1 MAYEL
6 PMFPLGTVLFPYA
19 PLPLHVFEPRY
30 RALVEACLA
39 AETEPEFGVVLI
51 ERGSEVGGGDTRFD
65 VATVAR
71 ILQVGRADD
80 GRYVLGT
87 VGTRRLRVVRWLDD
101 APYPRAEVE
110 TFDDPPHPPLEPE
123 LRAEITQLLT
133 HVLALRAE
141 LGDAVDVVFELDE
154 DPVRASYEAAARVGV
169 GPLDAQELLA
179 AGGAIERLEMLRV
192 MLEDQRVVLGAH
204 LRGPEPSE

>member
-1 MAYEL
+1 
-6 PMFPLGTVLFPYA
+6 MFPLGNVLFPYA

-30 RALVEACLA
+30 RALVERCL
-39 AETEPEFGVVLI
+39 ETEPEFGVALI
-51 ERGSEVGGGDTRFD
+51 ERGSEVGGGDSRFD

-87 VGTRRLRVVRWLDD
+87 VGTRRLRVIRWLDD

-110 TFDDPPHPPLEPE
+110 AFDDPPDPSPDPE
-123 LRAEITQLLT
+123 LRAEITRLLT
-133 HVLALRAE
+133 QVLALRAE
-141 LGDAVDVVFELDE
+141 LGEAVEIVVELHD
-154 DPVRASYEAAARVGV
+154 DPVRASYEVAARAGV

-179 AGGAIERLEMLRV
+179 AAGATERMRLLRTML
-192 MLEDQRVVLGAH
+192 LDQRLVLDAH
-204 LRGPEPSE
+204 LGDPEPPD

>member
-6 PMFPLGTVLFPYA
+6 AMFPLGTVLFPYA
-19 PLPLHVFEPRY
+19 QLPLHVFEPRY
-30 RALVEACLA
+30 QAMVEACLA
-39 AETEPEFGVVLI
+39 SESEPEFGVVLI

-110 TFDDPPHPPLEPE
+110 TFPDPAGEPLEPE
-123 LRAEITQLLT
+123 LRADVGGLLT

-141 LGDAVDVVFELDE
+141 LGDAVDVIAELDD
-154 DPVRASYEAAARVGV
+154 DPVCASYEAAARAGV
-169 GPLDAQELLA
+169 GPLDAQALLA
-179 AGGAIERLEMLRV
+179 VDGAIERFEMLRV
-192 MLEDQRVVLGAH
+192 MLEDQRLVLDAH
-204 LRGPEPSE
+204 LRGPDPSE

>member
-1 MAYEL
+1 
-6 PMFPLGTVLFPYA
+6 MFPLGTVLFPYA

-30 RALVEACLA
+30 RALVETCLA
-39 AETEPEFGVVLI
+39 GEPEFGVVLI
-51 ERGSEVGGGDTRFD
+51 ERGSEVGGGDERFD

-101 APYPRAEVE
+101 APYPRAAVE
-110 TFDDPPHPPLEPE
+110 TFDDPVVAPPDPG
-123 LRAEITQLLT
+123 LRAEVVRLLT

-141 LGDAVDVVFELDE
+141 LGEAVDVVVALDDE
-154 DPVRASYEAAARVGV
+154 SVRASYEAAARAGV

-179 AGGAIERLEMLRV
+179 AAGAIERLEVLRR
-192 MLEDQRVVLGAH
+192 MLEDQRVVLEAH
-204 LRGPEPSE
+204 LQGPEVG